1 MQKLI
6 VKNTA
11 GNDIHIYVYDQAVAP
26 VKGVVHL
33 IHGVAE
39 HIARYGLFAEFLNK
53 HGYIAVGCDFLG
65 HGLSTDTNAYVHYA
79 DKHGD
84 TLAYESVTLVQTY
97 IKEHYP
103 TLPVFV
109 LGHSMGS
116 FLARLAILKN
126 PDFYEKAVISGTG
139 MHPKPLILVGMTL
152 CNLIG
157 CLRGPKYVSPLI
169 QKMAIDSCPAQMR
182 KDGIIKDRDVEWLT
196 KDVEIQNYYFQS
208 PMCGQPA
215 TVAANRDMFKWL
227 LVINNKKNLAK
238 GNKQM
243 PIFLISGAQDAVSNY
258 GKTVE
263 TLAGVLLDLGYQHV
277 SLKLYEGDR
286 HEILNELDK
295 AVVYQDILDFLEK

>member
-1 MQKLI
+1 
-6 VKNTA
+6 
-11 GNDIHIYVYDQAVAP
+11 
-26 VKGVVHL
+26 
-33 IHGVAE
+33 
-39 HIARYGLFAEFLNK
+39 
-53 HGYIAVGCDFLG
+53 GCDFLG

-84 TLAYESVTLVQTY
+84 ELAYESVTLVQAY

-139 MHPKPLILVGMTL
+139 MHPKPLILVGMAL
-152 CNLIG
+152 CNIIG
-157 CLRGPKYVSPLI
+157 CFRGPKYVSPLI
-169 QKMAIDSCPAQMR
+169 QKMSIDSCPAQMR

-215 TVAANRDMFKWL
+215 TIAANRDMFKWL

-243 PIFLISGAQDAVSNY
+243 PIFLISGQNDAVSNY

-263 TLAGVLLDLGYQHV
+263 QLAGVLLDLGYQHV

-295 AVVYQDILDFLEK
+295 AVVYQDIIDFLEK